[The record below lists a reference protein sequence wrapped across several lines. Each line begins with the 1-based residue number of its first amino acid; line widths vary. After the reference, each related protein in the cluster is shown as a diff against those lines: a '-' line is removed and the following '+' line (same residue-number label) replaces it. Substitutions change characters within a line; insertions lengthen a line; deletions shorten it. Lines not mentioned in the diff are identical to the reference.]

1 MKSKMDYEE
10 LKKEYQ
16 KNIDS
21 LHFMVGFSKEW
32 FEELMKLKQNHGKVY
47 NIWGSCYADESN
59 YQKLCQFSK
68 DFEEYKEN
76 KLKEQ
81 DEKFIVGA
89 IKYEMSNNEYVL
101 TYDTEEVMNSLGFKM
116 ELFNDKRFRKV
127 WDKAE
132 KKYLA
137 WCYL

>member
-1 MKSKMDYEE
+1 MEYEE
-10 LKKEYQ
+10 LKRDYQ

-21 LHFMVGFSKEW
+21 LHFMVGFNKEW
-32 FEELMKLKQNHGKVY
+32 FEELMKLKQDHGKVY
-47 NIWGSCYADESN
+47 KIWGSCYADEDN

-68 DFEEYKEN
+68 DFETYKEN
-76 KLKEQ
+76 KLIEQ

-89 IKYEMSNNEYVL
+89 IKYEMANNEYVL
-101 TYDTEEVMNSLGFKM
+101 TYDTEEVMKSLGFEMK
-116 ELFNDKRFRKV
+116 LFNDKWFRKV
-127 WDKAE
+127 WNKAE